1 MGGQY
6 FEKRPASAR
15 RPGRITVTIRG
26 RPFLFQTDSGV
37 FSREGLDR
45 GTELLLKAIEV
56 GPCESI
62 LDLGCGYGVI
72 GIVAAHLSEGGH
84 AILTDVNERAA
95 ALARANL
102 AANGIRNAEVRI
114 GDVYAPVDDRLFD
127 HILCNPPIRAGREI
141 VDRIIMEAPSH
152 LLNGGSLWLVA
163 LTRQGA
169 DTIRL
174 RMTKAFDGADVV
186 KRGSGYKVLRSIK
199 SGA

>member
-6 FEKRPASAR
+6 FERRPASAR
-15 RPGRITVTIRG
+15 RPARITVTIRG

-45 GTELLLKAIEV
+45 GTELLLEAIEV

-72 GIVAAHLSEGGH
+72 GIVAAHLSQGGH
-84 AILTDVNERAA
+84 VILTDVNERAA

-102 AANGIRNAEVRI
+102 VANGTRNAEVRI
-114 GDVYAPVDDRLFD
+114 GDVYAPIDDLVFD
-127 HILCNPPIRAGREI
+127 HILCNPPIRAGRVV
-141 VDRIIMEAPSH
+141 VDRIISEAPSH
-152 LLNGGSLWLVA
+152 LLDGGSLWLVA
-163 LTRQGA
+163 RTRQGA
-169 DTIRL
+169 DTLRL

-186 KRGSGYKVLRSIK
+186 KRGSGYKVLRSVK

>member
-45 GTELLLKAIEV
+45 GTELLLEAIEV

-84 AILTDVNERAA
+84 GILTGVDGRGA
-95 ALARANL
+95 ALARANP
-102 AANGIRNAEVRI
+102 AAHGSRNAR
-114 GDVYAPVDDRLFD
+114 
-127 HILCNPPIRAGREI
+127 GRT
-141 VDRIIMEAPSH
+141 
-152 LLNGGSLWLVA
+152 G
-163 LTRQGA
+163 
-169 DTIRL
+169 
-174 RMTKAFDGADVV
+174 
-186 KRGSGYKVLRSIK
+186 RGSPP
-199 SGA
+199 